1 MTTSLTTTMSAIIRT
16 MYGKSFMVC
25 IASLLLPTQ
34 PQIAR
39 SDSPKIE
46 PIEAW
51 GDGRKIWLLL
61 LLTSM
66 SFLFFGSRL
75 R

>member
-1 MTTSLTTTMSAIIRT
+1 MTTSLSTTMCATIRT
-16 MYGKSFMVC
+16 LYGKSLMFC

-34 PQIAR
+34 PQSAC
-39 SDSPKIE
+39 SDLLRIE
-46 PIEAW
+46 PIGTW
-51 GDGRKIWLLL
+51 GDGRKVGLLL

-66 SFLFFGSRL
+66 SFLFFGLEL